1 MRIRYYQ
8 LAYLLSPELKKEE
21 IEKIKKDLA
30 SFFEKEGILDK
41 VEEPL
46 KRTLFYP
53 IKKKTEAFLGTIYFY
68 LEPEKIKE
76 LEKELKKEEKILR
89 YLIVSEKAPKKVK
102 VEGRIK
108 KPEKVELEE
117 IEKKLEEILK
127 E

>member
-21 IEKIKKDLA
+21 IEKIQQNLT
-30 SFFEKEGILDK
+30 SFLEKEGVLDK
-41 VEEPL
+41 VETPL

-53 IKKKTEAFLGTIYFY
+53 IKKKTEAFLGAVYFY

-76 LEKELKKEEKILR
+76 FERKLKGEEKILR
-89 YLIVSEKAPKKVK
+89 YLIVSEKAPKKIK
-102 VEGRIK
+102 VEK
-108 KPEKVELEE
+108 KIAKPKKVELKE
-117 IEKKLEEILK
+117 IEKKIEEILG

>member
-21 IEKIKKDLA
+21 IEKVQKDLT
-30 SFFEKEGILDK
+30 SFFEKEGVLDK

-53 IKKKTEAFLGTIYFY
+53 IKKKTEAFLGAIYFY
-68 LEPEKIKE
+68 LESEKMKE
-76 LEKELKKEEKILR
+76 LEKKLKGEEKILR
-89 YLIVSEKAPKKVK
+89 YLIVSEKAPKKIK
-102 VEGRIK
+102 IEKKIK
-108 KPEKVELEE
+108 KPEKVEIEE
-117 IEKKLEEILK
+117 IEKKIEEILK